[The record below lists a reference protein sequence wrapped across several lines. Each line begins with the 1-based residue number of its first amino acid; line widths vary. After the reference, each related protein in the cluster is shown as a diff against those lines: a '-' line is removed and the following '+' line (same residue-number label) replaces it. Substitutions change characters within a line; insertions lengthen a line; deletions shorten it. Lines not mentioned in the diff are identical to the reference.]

1 MTPPAAVDELL
12 SSPPLCSARL
22 VTVDDG
28 HIRPSTP
35 PIRDTNF
42 VLLEKVD
49 AFYDF
54 EWWTGVITKKLA
66 DNRYIVFFKHN
77 NKEREFSHL
86 ELKLHVE
93 SNSVKQHITEDKASM
108 MKRTKVTN
116 GGIGSNDNKH
126 LKSCSNKLNT
136 GITFD
141 DQILLDVG
149 PSKEVNNLIV
159 GETELLSRGKRM
171 LIKREKN
178 IGFSKS
184 PIPLMITSAR
194 KKGRSSDDFRVVKSF
209 LPEGGEGD
217 SMKIKTPKS
226 VEKVVHVSK
235 EVHPPPITCV
245 MGLQCNVVT
254 NMLQTKNV
262 NVKSPTMIPPNEG
275 KEADGGSGTLKRKRG
290 RPFKSKLKKP
300 KTPLAVTMIHENE
313 DASPLTKTPVEKVP
327 NTTIKK
333 YQSVK
338 GKRGKRRK
346 IKSINMV
353 SPHSLEDSSPKLKQ
367 KPRERLGLGLG
378 LELTTLDEDQPLS
391 TWFEGKQRNGGEKL
405 PFEKRSTTLWETL
418 EAMDIFQ
425 KLPQNPHFRPLE
437 KEKECTREGHAI
449 SKMVSYVRIMESISQ
464 QLTLEDRRSVFEE
477 SIEAL
482 LDLESHGFDVKVA
495 KERVSG
501 LLKIKEKQELLEQE
515 SKKVKKQMEVE
526 RVEGVRIDKEIELV
540 DQQVVVLLERR
551 AQVLKRKEKKDAE
564 VEGLEAQMEEI
575 HRGISEARCKFD
587 GLAASSLCG

>member
-1 MTPPAAVDELL
+1 
-12 SSPPLCSARL
+12 
-22 VTVDDG
+22 
-28 HIRPSTP
+28 
-35 PIRDTNF
+35 
-42 VLLEKVD
+42 
-49 AFYDF
+49 
-54 EWWTGVITKKLA
+54 
-66 DNRYIVFFKHN
+66 
-77 NKEREFSHL
+77 
-86 ELKLHVE
+86 
-93 SNSVKQHITEDKASM
+93 M

-141 DQILLDVG
+141 DQTLSDVG
-149 PSKEVNNLIV
+149 PSKELNNLIV

-184 PIPLMITSAR
+184 PVPVMITSSR
-194 KKGRSSDDFRVVKSF
+194 KKGRSPDDSGVVKSF
-209 LPEGGEGD
+209 LPKGGEGD

-226 VEKVVHVSK
+226 VEKVVHVS
-235 EVHPPPITCV
+235 EELHPPPITCV
-245 MGLQCNVVT
+245 MGLQCKVVT
-254 NMLQTKNV
+254 TMLQTKNV
-262 NVKSPTMIPPNEG
+262 NEG

-300 KTPLAVTMIHENE
+300 KTPLAVTVIHENG
-313 DASPLTKTPVEKVP
+313 DALPLTKTPIEKVP

-333 YQSVK
+333 YKSVK

-353 SPHSLEDSSPKLKQ
+353 SPHSLEDSSSKLKQ
-367 KPRERLGLGLG
+367 KQKEKLGLGLGLG
-378 LELTTLDEDQPLS
+378 LELTILDEDQPLS
-391 TWFEGKQRNGGEKL
+391 MWFEGKQRNGGEKL

-418 EAMDIFQ
+418 EAMEIFQ
-425 KLPQNPHFRPLE
+425 KIPQNPHFRPLE

-477 SIEAL
+477 SLEAL
-482 LDLESHGFDVKVA
+482 LDLESHGFDVKVG

-501 LLKIKEKQELLEQE
+501 LLRIKEKQELLEQE

-551 AQVLKRKEKKDAE
+551 AQVLKRKVKKDAE
-564 VEGLEAQMEEI
+564 VESLEAQIEEI
-575 HRGISEARCKFD
+575 HRGISEVRCKFD